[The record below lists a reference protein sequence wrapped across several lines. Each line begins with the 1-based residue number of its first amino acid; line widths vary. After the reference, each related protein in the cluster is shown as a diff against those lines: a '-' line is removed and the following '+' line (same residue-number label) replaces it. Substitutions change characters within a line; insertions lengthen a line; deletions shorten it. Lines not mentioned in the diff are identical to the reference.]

1 MVMSFV
7 PRFLVKQSKF
17 LHEYTK
23 HWFVLTRDHLY
34 GFKKR
39 GEGNKRKTA
48 TGSGLSWICVHLS
61 IFDYLMESTLNI
73 TYSTSKIIVCCCFNQ
88 DLIAYIYIYRR
99 DVWRCHLPGDYSQCL
114 ERILLNE
121 PITTLWNGGGNVW
134 CNLVISNS
142 FLPVNLIVFEE
153 VFWLMIVFAV
163 SYVDVLDLTHARFT
177 CMLCKICKYGSF
189 CGILMYFV
197 VGYPN
202 IQVSTTCIMYIDMIY
217 LFIYLYIFFVF
228 QERWR
233 KYKYTLAR
241 YRCLHHL
248 WQYN

>member
-1 MVMSFV
+1 MVMSLYRGFWWSS
-7 PRFLVKQSKF
+7 PSSFTNTLSTGLSLQEIIFTASRNEAKW
-17 LHEYTK
+17 TK
-23 HWFVLTRDHLY
+23 EKRPLGQAFHGSVSIWASLITWWKVLLTSLIPQARSSFAAVLT
-34 GFKKR
+34 
-39 GEGNKRKTA
+39 
-48 TGSGLSWICVHLS
+48 
-61 IFDYLMESTLNI
+61 
-73 TYSTSKIIVCCCFNQ
+73 KIS
-88 DLIAYIYIYRR
+88 LHIYR
-99 DVWRCHLPGDYSQCL
+99 DVRRCHSPGDYSQCL

>member
-88 DLIAYIYIYRR
+88 DLIAYIYIDEMSG
-99 DVWRCHLPGDYSQCL
+99 DVTCQV
-114 ERILLNE
+114 
-121 PITTLWNGGGNVW
+121 TTANALSV
-134 CNLVISNS
+134 S
-142 FLPVNLIVFEE
+142 F
-153 VFWLMIVFAV
+153 
-163 SYVDVLDLTHARFT
+163 
-177 CMLCKICKYGSF
+177 
-189 CGILMYFV
+189 
-197 VGYPN
+197 
-202 IQVSTTCIMYIDMIY
+202 
-217 LFIYLYIFFVF
+217 
-228 QERWR
+228 
-233 KYKYTLAR
+233 
-241 YRCLHHL
+241 
-248 WQYN
+248 